1 MKKYAQL
8 VNCSLDDMI
17 FEFDGERLNGEE
29 TANDLDLE
37 DDCQIDV
44 LIKK

>member
-1 MKKYAQL
+1 MILGFEGKGLKGKK
-8 VNCSLDDMI
+8 
-17 FEFDGERLNGEE
+17 
-29 TANDLDLE
+29 TASDLDLE